1 LIEQV
6 TEKPAQT
13 IRSARSD
20 EVDAILALFADEVR
34 AGLMLPRNPD
44 NMRKG
49 IDNWLVATGPEGV
62 ITGCVSLVAFN
73 EELCE
78 VRSLAVHPDARGNGL
93 GAALVRAAIFLA
105 AARGMK
111 RVLTLTRAA
120 GLFEGLGFRRDVVA
134 NFPEKVWIDCAPCPF
149 KDRCDEI
156 ALIYFIDEP
165 AKANGKGRNGHSAG

>member
-6 TEKPAQT
+6 TQKPAQT
-13 IRSARSD
+13 IRSARAD

-49 IDNWLVATGPEGV
+49 IDNWLVATRSEGEIV
-62 ITGCVSLVAFN
+62 GCVSLVAFN

-78 VRSLAVHPDARGNGL
+78 VRSLAVHPDTRGNGL

-105 AARGMK
+105 AARGRK

-120 GLFEGLGFRRDVVA
+120 GLFEGLGFRRDAVA
-134 NFPEKVWIDCAPCPF
+134 NFPEKVWTDCAPCPL
-149 KDRCDEI
+149 KDRCDEV
-156 ALIYFIDEP
+156 ALVYFIHEP
-165 AKANGKGRNGHSAG
+165 QIGNGKGHNGHSAS